1 MGILNQMFGKKDSVS
16 LSDDSVRQALKS
28 IIDPD
33 LNQDIVTLGFVR
45 NLKIDRGSV
54 EFEINLTTPAC
65 PVKEKFRSEAE
76 TAVKA
81 IPGVESVQIHMT
93 ATTKGRTDS
102 PQAGSSL
109 SKVANIILVASGKGG
124 VGKSTTA
131 VNLAY
136 GLSLTGSKVG
146 ILDADI
152 HGPSIPLMTGVK
164 NPTEMNEKLVVPPM
178 MNNIKMISVSM
189 FAGTD
194 QAAIM
199 RGPMASN
206 MVKNFVSQVDWGEL
220 DYLVIDC
227 PPGTGD
233 IHLSLAQIAPAT
245 GVVIVTSPQEVALID
260 ARKAIH
266 MYSTLQ
272 IPILGVVETMSYFEP
287 EKTRY
292 YLFGKEGG
300 KKMAEKYSLPL
311 LAQIPI
317 EEKVVESS
325 DSGRPIVL
333 DSGKASAAYRDL
345 AGNVA
350 REISI
355 IHTFSGESL
364 GSFSLKWR
372 MS

>member
-1 MGILNQMFGKKDSVS
+1 MGIINQMLGKKDAVS
-16 LSDDSVRQALKS
+16 LSEDSVREALKA

-65 PVKEKFRSEAE
+65 PVKEKFRLDAEA
-76 TAVKA
+76 AVKA
-81 IPGVESVQIHMT
+81 IAGVESVRVHMT
-93 ATTKGRTDS
+93 ATTRGKTAS
-102 PQAGSSL
+102 PQTGNSL
-109 SKVANIILVASGKGG
+109 ARVANIIFVASGKGG

-136 GLSLTGSKVG
+136 GLSKAGSKVG
-146 ILDADI
+146 LLDADI
-152 HGPSIPLMTGVK
+152 HGPSIPIMTGVK
-164 NPTEMNEKLVVPPM
+164 NPTGMNENLVIPPVADGL
-178 MNNIKMISVSM
+178 KMISISM
-189 FAGTD
+189 FAGAD

-206 MVKNFVSQVDWGEL
+206 MVKNFLIQVDWGEL
-220 DYLVIDC
+220 DYLVVDC

-245 GVVIVTSPQEVALID
+245 GVVIVTTPQEVALID

-287 EKTRY
+287 DKTRY
-292 YLFGKEGG
+292 FLFGKEGG

-311 LAQIPI
+311 LAQIPL
-317 EEKVVESS
+317 EEKVAESS
-325 DSGRPIVL
+325 DQGKPIIL
-333 DSGKASAAYRDL
+333 QSGKASIAYQEL

-355 IHTFSGESL
+355 IHSTRGESL

-372 MS
+372 KA